1 MTTSSTTTSIPA
13 LAQRVSLQFASRPT
27 FEQVAR
33 RMLEQ
38 AIKKRDP
45 WLEIDLSKTQLA
57 MPDPATRGWHFQ
69 PLMSAVLDY
78 LATGTPPDF
87 APQGALDC
95 FLSDSPPRRLWSGD
109 RGLDMQLIKKS
120 ILELAWTLPI
130 GLEDALVR
138 YWNEN
143 IDSAGQT
150 AASSRWRWLSDVLRN
165 TLSIRG
171 LQQPGLTDTAREA
184 LDQIVRWPD
193 RGLRFCLNRQ
203 APVYAYS
210 LETRLTQGTHSSVLV
225 GSDILLVRVTNGTAE
240 FLLCSPGSAVKSFA
254 SLEAFNQHWGEWI
267 ARQYTVDTITC
278 QRYEISGNVFER
290 QAAMLLEQQLADL
303 KAVQLPARIDPQ
315 DLKRLYA
322 DLSDPARSLL
332 EAPRPSPD
340 TSARLGSLLPE
351 WLKNASIVDQTTFQ
365 HYSLAL
371 ASAKKRHQG
380 QTFLSG
386 IDDIKAFAADALLIR
401 LRNTN
406 DKRPDKLPTSPYQP
420 DDVLLTFSVSAG
432 YPGTIGLTEK
442 RQMPLTELAIHN
454 LVGRP
459 SGTFTLSHRLGQTLP
474 AWLTP
479 GFITGLIEQVDIGA
493 TYPRYLQQHLL
504 GDSPQAQNRQRIFAE
519 QLPAQ
524 LMLEALKQNL
534 NHENGL
540 TRQGLRL
547 LEAVL
552 QPDAAGQQ
560 VDGHPVV
567 IRHLGLLRKPQAQP
581 DIVTNMFIIEAQDIA
596 TGPHLLYRPL
606 YAPSLQEFATREA
619 LLQAIAAP
627 GKLQDSLLT
636 WLPDSARPIY
646 ANDGILEPHIVRF
659 FSGDE
664 FSLPDKPA
672 PAALAV
678 DDTRGE
684 LLQSLQEGELMQ
696 YLYGCNAQALLTQA
710 DRDSVSN
717 SESRWAVLLDGGG
730 LLFNTLLFPLLR
742 GPAMTTVWLWNLMAS
757 AQQDI
762 PALTG
767 EDPVARELAAVDL
780 LVNLAL
786 LVSQLPAGHGPL
798 TRASVPESI
807 KEQAMRPPAPRAI
820 AEQWPAPEA
829 PTLVEGTV
837 TLPDA
842 HTDTDTDSRRLDF
855 NFARATGRLTPALQ
869 ARLQRL
875 QVSPPASPL
884 APIENGP
891 YKGLYVIDNKWH
903 AKVEGALYRITPEAG
918 GSATIVDPL
927 DPLDAEKNGPSLRVD
942 KNGHWHLDLRLRLL
956 GGAPPKRVEAQRR
969 VNLQRI
975 QQLTDESHRLE
986 AQDAERQK
994 ALDVA
999 QQVMTRTE
1007 EGGTYTE
1014 AQRAARRKIF
1024 YDLLQEQTEMYLK
1037 LADSAAERVSLGIG
1051 FPPGYIHVLMENV
1064 INNARKAF
1072 LITEKERVAI
1082 QRAHPQFGER
1092 ADIREIVGRDYDA
1105 YMKYL
1110 DAKSDINDRA
1120 IYWLEL
1126 KDSYLEQ
1133 LSNLDAS
1140 GARAFERL
1148 TSNRPLD
1155 EKNAI
1160 GSKTMQLSTLPVL
1173 SVKNRQ
1179 SALPNRLLRILMPL
1193 MEHMRSHWDLQTYEV
1208 SPAEKLE
1215 VLESLTEHYGK
1226 TLDTLKG
1233 TKALYLDDINESYFD
1248 RLVKLVEGL
1257 YQEVSSKL
1265 AAEIKPE
1272 PKPRKRTPKRP
1283 RTGAGLPQKKLIRT
1297 RHNGVLIGDLKPAGT
1312 SLPIEVVEMRSEA
1325 NNQVL
1330 ATYSRHED
1338 VWDVVDVRRPT
1349 PAPQTRSIKAIR
1361 AHGRALLDE
1370 LDKRM
1375 SRAESYKT
1383 HCRHPQEIEEILNNE
1398 ASHFRTLSEELD
1410 RALTASPT
1418 SRPPANEALGRQLSD
1433 AAANLTAKGS
1443 DLRTE
1448 LSLKLPPTD
1457 GNLRFLFEKNL
1468 IQVARLGDRTAL
1480 QGARKDFLQE
1490 YAINDRDGFPIWYAH
1505 FHYEAADTPKENFSV
1520 AHLKTKEQRKEHYHS
1535 LLAKATSPYAVVNVH
1550 RGQISKSL
1558 AQGRF
1563 LPLAP

>member
-1 MTTSSTTTSIPA
+1 MTAPSSAGSIPA
-13 LAQRVSLQFASRPT
+13 LAQSVSLQFASRPT
-27 FEQVAR
+27 LEQVAR

-57 MPDPATRGWHFQ
+57 MPDPATRGWHFR

-78 LATGTPPDF
+78 LASGTPPDF
-87 APQGALDC
+87 DPQGALDC
-95 FLSDSPPRRLWSGD
+95 FLSDSPPRRLWSGA

-138 YWNEN
+138 YWNED
-143 IDSAGQT
+143 IGSVDQT

-193 RGLRFCLNRQ
+193 RALRLCLNRQ
-203 APVYAYS
+203 APVYAYQ
-210 LETRLTQGTHSSVLV
+210 LETWLTRGASRSVLV
-225 GSDILLVRVTNGTAE
+225 SGDILLVRVKNGSTE
-240 FLLCSPGSAVKSFA
+240 LLLCSPGNAVQSFA
-254 SLEAFNQHWGEWI
+254 CLEAFNQHWGEWI
-267 ARQYTVDTITC
+267 ASLYTVDTITC

-290 QAAMLLEQQLADL
+290 QAALLLEQQLADL
-303 KAVQLPARIDPQ
+303 KAVRLPARIDLPE
-315 DLKRLYA
+315 LKRLYA

-340 TSARLGSLLPE
+340 TSARLGPLLPE

-371 ASAKKRHQG
+371 ASAKRRHQG
-380 QTFLSG
+380 QTFLGG
-386 IDDIKAFAADALLIR
+386 IDDIRAFTADALLSR
-401 LRNTN
+401 LRDAN
-406 DKRPDKLPTSPYQP
+406 DSRADKLPSSRYQP

-442 RQMPLTELAIHN
+442 RQMSLTELAIHN
-454 LVGRP
+454 LVARP

-479 GFITGLIEQVDIGA
+479 GFITRLIEQVDIGA

-504 GDSPQAQNRQRIFAE
+504 GESPQAQNRQRIFAE

-534 NHENGL
+534 NHENGM
-540 TRQGLRL
+540 TRQGLRR

-560 VDGHPVV
+560 VDGRPVV

-581 DIVTNMFIIEAQDIA
+581 DIVSNMFIIEAQDI
-596 TGPHLLYRPL
+596 TSGPHLLYRPL

-627 GKLQDSLLT
+627 GKLQESFLT
-636 WLPDSARPIY
+636 WLPDAARPIY
-646 ANDGILEPHIVRF
+646 ANGGFLEPHIVRF

-664 FSLPDKPA
+664 FSVPDKPA
-672 PAALAV
+672 PATLAV

-684 LLQSLQEGELMQ
+684 LLQSLHNGELMQ
-696 YLYGCNAQALLTQA
+696 YLYGCNAQALVTQA

-717 SESRWAVLLDGGG
+717 SESRWAVLLEGGG

-786 LVSQLPAGHGPL
+786 LVSQLPSGHGPAA
-798 TRASVPESI
+798 RASVPESI

-820 AEQWPAPEA
+820 AEQWPAPAA
-829 PTLVEGTV
+829 PILLEGTV
-837 TLPDA
+837 TVPDA
-842 HTDTDTDSRRLDF
+842 NINTGGRLDF
-855 NFARATGRLTPALQ
+855 NFVRAGGQPTPQ
-869 ARLQRL
+869 QRARLQHL
-875 QVSPPASPL
+875 QVPRPTSPPD
-884 APIENGP
+884 PIENGP
-891 YKGLYVIDNKWH
+891 FKGLYVIDSKWH
-903 AKVEGALYRITPEAG
+903 AEVEGAFYRVTPEYD

-927 DPLDAEKNGPSLRVD
+927 APLDVDKNGPPLRVD
-942 KNGHWHLDLRLRLL
+942 AQGHWHLDLRLRLL
-956 GGAPPKRVEAQRR
+956 GGSPPKRVEAQRR
-969 VNLQRI
+969 INLERA
-975 QQLTDESHRLE
+975 QQLTDEFDQLVAR
-986 AQDAERQK
+986 DADRQK

-999 QQVMTRTE
+999 LQVMTRTE
-1007 EGGTYTE
+1007 EGGNYTE
-1014 AQRAARRKIF
+1014 AQRAAKRKIF
-1024 YDLLQEQTEMYLK
+1024 YDLLQEQTEMYLT
-1037 LADSAAERVSLGIG
+1037 LANSAAERTSLGIG
-1051 FPPGYIHVLMENV
+1051 FPSGYMHVLMENV

-1072 LITEKERVAI
+1072 LITEKERVALY
-1082 QRAHPQFGER
+1082 RTHPQYGEHG
-1092 ADIREIVGRDYDA
+1092 DIREILARDFEA
-1105 YMKYL
+1105 YMKFL
-1110 DAKSDINDRA
+1110 DTKSDINDRA
-1120 IYWLEL
+1120 THWLEL
-1126 KDSYLEQ
+1126 KDDYLER
-1133 LSNLDAS
+1133 LLNLDAS

-1148 TSNRPLD
+1148 TRNRPLD
-1155 EKNAI
+1155 ERNAI
-1160 GSKTMQLSTLPVL
+1160 GSKILQLATLPIL

-1179 SALPNRLLRILMPL
+1179 PLLADRMLRILMPL
-1193 MEHMRSHWDLQTYEV
+1193 MEHMRSHDYLRSYDP
-1208 SPAEKLE
+1208 SPSEKLE

-1257 YQEVSSKL
+1257 YQDVSGKL

-1272 PKPRKRTPKRP
+1272 PKPRKRAPKRP
-1283 RTGAGLPQKKLIRT
+1283 RTGAGLSQKKLIRT

-1312 SLPIEVVEMRSEA
+1312 SLPIEVVEMRSEGD
-1325 NNQVL
+1325 NQIL

-1361 AHGRALLDE
+1361 AHARELLDE
-1370 LDKRM
+1370 LGKRM
-1375 SRAESYKT
+1375 NRAESYKT

-1410 RALTASPT
+1410 RALTASPA
-1418 SRPPANEALGRQLSD
+1418 SRTPATEALGRLLSD
-1433 AAANLTAKGS
+1433 AATQLTTKGS

-1480 QGARKDFLQE
+1480 QGTRKDFLQE

-1505 FHYEAADTPKENFSV
+1505 FHYAAADTPKDNFSV

-1535 LLAKATSPYAVVNVH
+1535 MLARATSPYAVVNVH
-1550 RGQISKSL
+1550 RGQISKSM